1 MDTDDKL
8 RSHGAGD
15 RAKGK
20 VNKGL
25 GNVEENVGQAT
36 GDEEMEDR
44 GLERQ
49 GKGQVQKGV
58 GKAKE
63 VLGDALKD

>member
-8 RSHGAGD
+8 RSEGAGD

-20 VNKGL
+20 LNKGL
-25 GNVEENVGQAT
+25 GNVEEHVGRAT
-36 GDEEMEDR
+36 DDEEMEGEGQD
-44 GLERQ
+44 RQ
-49 GKGQVQKGV
+49 GKGSVQKGV